1 MTSSNATPSAFGWD
15 FQANLGLYLIMDE
28 DLKQIKKFK
37 IEGETEDI
45 EIYYRDTTERKPKFI
60 QAKSQ
65 ENPISDGTTS
75 KHLSN
80 ALSSLLQVVTKVSGE
95 YSELIYGTN
104 IEIPIRARVKQKLF
118 EGNRIKLYYKELPEQ
133 FQTKIDGIV
142 DVSEITSEELMSFK
156 ERFSILKISFYGQD
170 NETRYK
176 VVQEKVTSKLRS
188 LGIEQYKCNRIFYY
202 FQKEFIQNA
211 SKRVEYSI
219 EDLGLTIILF
229 SFEDEENWSFN
240 MNLRVIR
247 VDKNGLPKE
256 DSPFKTYQFEELANN
271 DVWEESHP
279 YLEICNKRFLF
290 VIFRE
295 ISDKLFVLD
304 GIKFWGFPDRLIP
317 EIQRVW
323 NETRNIIRDGVELK
337 LNGNKVSTNFPQSKL
352 NTILFTKI
360 HAQNTYYEIRPNEFV
375 GKGKLSDTD
384 KLPDGRRITKHSF
397 WIPKKFLKEVL
408 LGEWD

>member
-1 MTSSNATPSAFGWD
+1 
-15 FQANLGLYLIMDE
+15 
-28 DLKQIKKFK
+28 
-37 IEGETEDI
+37 
-45 EIYYRDTTERKPKFI
+45 
-60 QAKSQ
+60 
-65 ENPISDGTTS
+65 
-75 KHLSN
+75 
-80 ALSSLLQVVTKVSGE
+80 
-95 YSELIYGTN
+95 
-104 IEIPIRARVKQKLF
+104 
-118 EGNRIKLYYKELPEQ
+118 
-133 FQTKIDGIV
+133 
-142 DVSEITSEELMSFK
+142 
-156 ERFSILKISFYGQD
+156 
-170 NETRYK
+170 
-176 VVQEKVTSKLRS
+176 
-188 LGIEQYKCNRIFYY
+188 
-202 FQKEFIQNA
+202 
-211 SKRVEYSI
+211 
-219 EDLGLTIILF
+219 
-229 SFEDEENWSFN
+229 

-256 DSPFKTYQFEELANN
+256 DSPFKIYQFEELANN

-295 ISDKLFVLD
+295 VSDKLFVLD

-375 GKGKLSDTD
+375 GKGKISDTD

-397 WIPKKFLKEVL
+397 WIPKNF
-408 LGEWD
+408 